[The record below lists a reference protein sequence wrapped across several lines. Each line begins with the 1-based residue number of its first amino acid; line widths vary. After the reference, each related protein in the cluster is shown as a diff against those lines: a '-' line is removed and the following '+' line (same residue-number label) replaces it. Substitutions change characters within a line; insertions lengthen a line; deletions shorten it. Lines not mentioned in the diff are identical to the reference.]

1 MVVPAQIL
9 EIIQELSCRILLL
22 GCLNLNFFG
31 YNLQNLKIS
40 VGFFFAFNLDM
51 VPQENWGTDFFF
63 WLGGRENGEVASL
76 EGKIHSL

>member
-22 GCLNLNFFG
+22 VCLNLNCFWLHFAESENICG
-31 YNLQNLKIS
+31 LS
-40 VGFFFAFNLDM
+40 FAFNLDM

-63 WLGGRENGEVASL
+63 WLGGGENGEVASL